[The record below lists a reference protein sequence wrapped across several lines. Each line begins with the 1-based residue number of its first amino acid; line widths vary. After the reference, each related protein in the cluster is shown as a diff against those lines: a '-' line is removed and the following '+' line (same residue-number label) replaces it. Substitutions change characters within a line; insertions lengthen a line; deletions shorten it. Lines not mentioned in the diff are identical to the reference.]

1 MRKVIL
7 LFVGLVALVACDSR
21 PKDVLS
27 KSAMEQVL
35 YDYHLAQGMITNLP
49 SDKRREMADS
59 YIKAVYEKH
68 GITEAQFDSSMVWYS
83 RHTKDM
89 KDIYD
94 NLYQRY
100 KSVDEEMKLKS
111 GSSEMGYFFAEN
123 GDTTNIWN
131 GEKLLV
137 LRNGELFNRE
147 CFTIKADTSFRKKDR
162 FVLLSNACFIKENK
176 DDRDCSLVVS
186 LSMQYKDGK
195 TVGSTRNVSYPGSQQ
210 LTIEAIEDKDIE
222 SVSIFFYYN
231 GKSDMRNMSVID
243 NIALYRI
250 HTQKKE
256 AVVDSLQTDTLAADS
271 VAKADSLA
279 KVRPVV
285 VADTTVHERL
295 NPEELREQTKGDRR
309 INIKSRPDV
318 IRPNSVGPTRRKKIN
333 K

>member
-1 MRKVIL
+1 MRKIIL
-7 LFVGLVALVACDSR
+7 LFVCLIAFMSCDNR

-49 SDKRREMADS
+49 TDKRREMADS
-59 YIKAVYEKH
+59 YIKAVYEKN

-100 KSVDEEMKLKS
+100 KSADEEMKLKT
-111 GSSEMGYFFAEN
+111 GSSEMGYFFTES

-131 GEKLLV
+131 GDKLII
-137 LRNGELFNRE
+137 LRHGELFNRE
-147 CFTIKADTSFRKKDR
+147 NFTFKTDTSFRKKDR
-162 FVLLSNACFIKENK
+162 FVLLTNVGFIKENK
-176 DDRDCSLVVS
+176 DDRDCSLTIS
-186 LSMQYKDGK
+186 LSLRYKDGK
-195 TVGSTRNVSYPGSQQ
+195 SVGTVRRLYYPGNQQ
-210 LTIEAIEDKDIE
+210 LTIEAIKNEDIE
-222 SVSIFFYYN
+222 SVNIFFYYN
-231 GKSDMRNMSVID
+231 GKPDMRNMSMID

-256 AVVDSLQTDTLAADS
+256 TVIDSLSTDTVAVDSIANIKPVMVTDTL
-271 VAKADSLA
+271 
-279 KVRPVV
+279 
-285 VADTTVHERL
+285 HERL

-318 IRPNSVGPTRRKKIN
+318 IRPNSVGPTRRKRPN